1 MKKLI
6 LVLAL
11 FLAFDGK
18 SQNIGKD
25 AALADFDAFVALLNS
40 QSSYFQLSDYDFDG
54 HCEEVRKKI
63 STRDSV
69 SIPFL
74 AFEIEKVI
82 AETIDR
88 HASVKMEDFDEDG
101 IDILDLHFPFILAP
115 FQNKLVALAKVES
128 PKGYKYYA
136 EEYPF
141 VESINDIP
149 ALQFIEKYAY
159 KRKNSPQA
167 AKLYDATKD
176 LRDIGESFF
185 NQGEFD
191 QRELTIVL
199 TNGTSSKRITL
210 PLSEDKHRWNNV
222 GHTQDVE
229 LIKATYI
236 DEPFEY
242 QKLHRWIADSI
253 SYLQLPAMFAYEDF
267 AGLESY
273 LNMVM
278 KNSINAKALII
289 DVRGNGGGSR
299 DILHT
304 LSGYIVQPAQ
314 SPWVA
319 NLAYVRTDQRTDEDI
334 KGMDGRFLFRYSSDQ
349 FTNDDRKAID
359 AFNSHFTTPYTFD
372 QRKFSEPFYMLLKSN
387 GTPLNCP
394 VYILADERSFS
405 AASVF
410 ASALK
415 GLANVK
421 IAGVTTNGSSGRSRR
436 FTLTHSNIRIRL
448 STMLSFQRNGKVL
461 DGNGTEPDI
470 VIDRKEAQLLGK
482 SDTQLDDLIS
492 LIKKN

>member
-1 MKKLI
+1 
-6 LVLAL
+6 
-11 FLAFDGK
+11 
-18 SQNIGKD
+18 
-25 AALADFDAFVALLNS
+25 
-40 QSSYFQLSDYDFDG
+40 
-54 HCEEVRKKI
+54 
-63 STRDSV
+63 
-69 SIPFL
+69 
-74 AFEIEKVI
+74 
-82 AETIDR
+82 
-88 HASVKMEDFDEDG
+88 
-101 IDILDLHFPFILAP
+101 
-115 FQNKLVALAKVES
+115 
-128 PKGYKYYA
+128 
-136 EEYPF
+136 
-141 VESINDIP
+141 
-149 ALQFIEKYAY
+149 
-159 KRKNSPQA
+159 
-167 AKLYDATKD
+167 
-176 LRDIGESFF
+176 
-185 NQGEFD
+185 
-191 QRELTIVL
+191 
-199 TNGTSSKRITL
+199 
-210 PLSEDKHRWNNV
+210 
-222 GHTQDVE
+222 
-229 LIKATYI
+229 
-236 DEPFEY
+236 
-242 QKLHRWIADSI
+242 
-253 SYLQLPAMFAYEDF
+253 MFAYEDF

-273 LNMVM
+273 LNTVM

-319 NLAYVRTDQRTDEDI
+319 NLAYVRTDQQTDEDI

-359 AFNSHFTTPYTFD
+359 AFNSNFTTPYTFD
-372 QRKFSEPFYMLLKSN
+372 QSKFSEPFYMLLKSN

-415 GLANVK
+415 GLSNVK

-436 FTLTHSNIRIRL
+436 FNLTHSNIRIRL